1 MNPERVRRERNPF
14 RVNRTISYTYPG
26 FSLRSNP
33 GLRLA
38 NAFGVI
44 KLAEIANAFGVIKL
58 AEIANAFGVI
68 KLAEIAN
75 AFGVIKLAEIAN
87 AFGVLT
93 VNKSRHLASVI
104 CLSMVCSYMKLFD
117 KFPRRS
123 YFKILKAPTR

>member
-1 MNPERVRRERNPF
+1 LNPERVRRERNPF

-58 AEIANAFGVI
+58 AEIANAFGV
-68 KLAEIAN
+68 
-75 AFGVIKLAEIAN
+75 
-87 AFGVLT
+87 LT

-123 YFKILKAPTR
+123 YFEILKAPTR

>member
-1 MNPERVRRERNPF
+1 LNPERVRRERNPF

-44 KLAEIANAFGVIKL
+44 KLAEIAHAFGVIKL

-75 AFGVIKLAEIAN
+75 AFGVIKLAEI
-87 AFGVLT
+87 T
-93 VNKSRHLASVI
+93 TPLALLNWLNSQR
-104 CLSMVCSYMKLFD
+104 L
-117 KFPRRS
+117 RR
-123 YFKILKAPTR
+123 INC